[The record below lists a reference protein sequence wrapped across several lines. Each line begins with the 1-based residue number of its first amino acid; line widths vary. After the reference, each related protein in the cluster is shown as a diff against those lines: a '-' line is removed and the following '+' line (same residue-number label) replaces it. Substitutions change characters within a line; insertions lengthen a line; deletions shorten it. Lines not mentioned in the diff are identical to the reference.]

1 MSLQW
6 TIIASFLYFEIGMV
20 FLFLLPFI
28 SPLTWRKLFKSRL
41 LSLISTYSYL
51 YIRLLM
57 LALAVAFLDSIW
69 HLRKYNNAIDK
80 LDTMT
85 GVMPGVGQNQHLNLF
100 RAQRNFYISGFSL
113 FLWMVLNRI
122 VKLITTQAQLQTD
135 LEATHKQAVSATEAA
150 NRLMNSSAPPG
161 ENQANS
167 EKENAAKHLQA
178 LKAKLGTAEEELQN
192 AKGELK
198 QNQIDLMAMKSQSEA
213 TKREYDRLLEEYS
226 VLQKK
231 TDKDS
236 NKKDD

>member
-1 MSLQW
+1 
-6 TIIASFLYFEIGMV
+6 
-20 FLFLLPFI
+20 
-28 SPLTWRKLFKSRL
+28 
-41 LSLISTYSYL
+41 
-51 YIRLLM
+51 
-57 LALAVAFLDSIW
+57 
-69 HLRKYNNAIDK
+69 
-80 LDTMT
+80 
-85 GVMPGVGQNQHLNLF
+85 
-100 RAQRNFYISGFSL
+100 
-113 FLWMVLNRI
+113 MVLNRI